1 MHIRGIIQSAALE
14 EHPPDSGTIEMVLR
28 VQGVGPSQPR
38 TLVIP
43 YARLLQDESLD
54 PDAIARRG
62 FEAEI
67 EPDED
72 GRWIIQTI
80 AFASRILRPPH

>member
-67 EPDED
+67 EPDEG
-72 GRWIIQTI
+72 GRWIIETI
-80 AFASRILRPPH
+80 AFASRILRPPN

>member
-1 MHIRGIIQSAALE
+1 MHIRGIIQSATLE

-43 YARLLQDESLD
+43 YSLLLQDESLD
-54 PDAIARRG
+54 PDAIALRG

-72 GRWIIQTI
+72 GRWIIETI
-80 AFASRILRPPH
+80 AFASRILRPPN